1 MCFPGQYYS
10 KFWNIVYSMIFAFL
24 MKAEAIRVTS
34 KGFCQ
39 CPSLNENFFPFWT
52 FFKGFGTLCNYCLA
66 TIPVCLTKVVLVDS
80 CIFVQFLA
88 WDVASENGSR
98 RSIPPFEFQKR
109 ATSRETLCARCA
121 LSFSWH
127 RYCMLPLM
135 LAVDT
140 TAVPAAFFRRRRSVS
155 RGFFGSDPSLGCQ
168 ISAQGRPK
176 NIFSNSIFEERC
188 QELRTLTG
196 C

>member
-1 MCFPGQYYS
+1 MVGLCLRHF
-10 KFWNIVYSMIFAFL
+10 YSMVFAFL
-24 MKAEAIRVTS
+24 MKTEAIRVTS

-39 CPSLNENFFPFWT
+39 CPSLNENFFSVLDVFQGLWHT
-52 FFKGFGTLCNYCLA
+52 VQLLLA
-66 TIPVCLTKVVLVDS
+66 AIPVCLTKVVLVDS

-109 ATSRETLCARCA
+109 ATSRDSVCEMRFAFELLLAPILYVA
-121 LSFSWH
+121 PYVGGWYH
-127 RYCMLPLM
+127 RHSRR
-135 LAVDT
+135 
-140 TAVPAAFFRRRRSVS
+140 FFRRRRRSVS